1 MGFIAKR
8 LIKQDLNLVDVL
20 IQDTQN
26 EYFNVVEMPTTF
38 TQGRS
43 AFKIFGSNFLKPD
56 VPLKIEI
63 LDKAGNTVYTQ
74 PVNYGQQTSPSLP
87 YRYITDI
94 TFLGAFPNSRTFFL
108 ILTYIF

>member
-43 AFKIFGSNFLKPD
+43 AFKIFGSEFLKSLGRIDEHPN
-56 VPLKIEI
+56 KIFNI
-63 LDKAGNTVYTQ
+63 KKKKTNL
-74 PVNYGQQTSPSLP
+74 TSIQFS
-87 YRYITDI
+87 
-94 TFLGAFPNSRTFFL
+94 S
-108 ILTYIF
+108 